1 LLVHRSYK
9 TNALQMEKDLADHGK
24 GSGVILMRVEE
35 LDRWYHDIVIF
46 DTMLEASFNRQ
57 S

>member
-1 LLVHRSYK
+1 
-9 TNALQMEKDLADHGK
+9 MEKDLADHGK